1 MRRIRAN
8 THELSNNECIQN
20 LEFSKSVTTAL
31 DALLQG
37 KGLFDEMGGYSKDSF
52 GK

>member
-1 MRRIRAN
+1 MAN
-8 THELSNNECIQN
+8 TDELSNNECTRN

-37 KGLFDEMGGYSKDSF
+37 KGFFDGMGGYSKDSF

>member
-8 THELSNNECIQN
+8 THEISNNECTWN

-37 KGLFDEMGGYSKDSF
+37 EGFFDEMGGYSKDSF